1 MWKQFLVYDH
11 LSFFSFSL
19 LNRLTHPAIDADK
32 DVSLKKEFM
41 LLDVPFIPLKSDK
54 LEGLV

>member
-19 LNRLTHPAIDADK
+19 LNGLTHPAIDADK
-32 DVSLKKEFM
+32 DASLKKEFM
-41 LLDVPFIPLKSDK
+41 FLDISFIPLKVDK
-54 LEGLV
+54 